1 MNSIMRVNRST
12 ALQYAVLIFLAL
24 IALGPIIVM
33 FVTSFKTQ
41 VDIMSGES
49 MWVFQPTFDNY
60 THVFENKFDLFLRNS
75 IIVSLA
81 STALSLLVAG
91 MAAYALARLEFPGRS
106 PIAYFTLIIRMVP
119 PAVLAIPIFIL
130 WLNWELFLFD
140 LIDATPF
147 LYELENPDP
156 YLFAEGLVDGRIG
169 LTLFYTALNL
179 PFAIWLLIG
188 FLRQIPTEIEEAA
201 IVDGCSQWQVFTRII
216 FPFRQRGIA
225 ESMTLEGL
233 PLFKPPYSRMTA
245 IDMSRGDIVWQSAMG
260 NGPRNHPLLQDLDL
274 PPLGNESMTTS
285 VLVTKSLIFGT
296 MTKGRTPD
304 RWGDEEADRQLMY
317 AFDKQDG
324 THLRTFLLDGRSAA
338 APMTYMHEGKQ
349 YIVVAIGSANTAELV
364 ALSLP

>member
-1 MNSIMRVNRST
+1 MNSIKGFYRST
-12 ALQYAVLIFLAL
+12 VLQYAVLIFLAL

-33 FVTSFKTQ
+33 FITSFKTQ
-41 VDIMSGES
+41 VDIMSSES

-60 THVFENKFDLFLRNS
+60 RHVFENKFDLFLRNS

-91 MAAYALARLEFPGRS
+91 MAAYALSRLEFPGRS

-147 LYELENPDP
+147 LYEMENPDP

-216 FPFRQRGIA
+216 FPLMRPGLAVAAIFTFRISWNEFLLALVLTDRNTRTLPVGI
-225 ESMTLEGL
+225 TLFLTEQGVQWGRIMAMGTL
-233 PLFKPPYSRMTA
+233 IVIPPLVLTFVAARQIIAGMTA
-245 IDMSRGDIVWQSAMG
+245 GAV
-260 NGPRNHPLLQDLDL
+260 
-274 PPLGNESMTTS
+274 
-285 VLVTKSLIFGT
+285 
-296 MTKGRTPD
+296 KG
-304 RWGDEEADRQLMY
+304 
-317 AFDKQDG
+317 
-324 THLRTFLLDGRSAA
+324 
-338 APMTYMHEGKQ
+338 
-349 YIVVAIGSANTAELV
+349 
-364 ALSLP
+364 

>member
-1 MNSIMRVNRST
+1 MNSIKGIDRSE

-49 MWVFQPTFDNY
+49 MWIFQPTFDNY
-60 THVFENKFDLFLRNS
+60 IHVFENKFDLFLRNS

-81 STALSLLVAG
+81 STVLSLLVAG
-91 MAAYALARLEFPGRS
+91 MAAYALSRLEFPGRS

-147 LYELENPDP
+147 LYEMENPDP

-188 FLRQIPTEIEEAA
+188 FLRQVPTEIEEAA

-216 FPFRQRGIA
+216 FPLMRPGLAVAAIFTFRISWNEFLLALVLTDRNTRTLPVGI
-225 ESMTLEGL
+225 TLFLTEQGVQWGRIMAMGTL
-233 PLFKPPYSRMTA
+233 IVIPPLVLTFVAARQIIAGMTA
-245 IDMSRGDIVWQSAMG
+245 GAV
-260 NGPRNHPLLQDLDL
+260 
-274 PPLGNESMTTS
+274 
-285 VLVTKSLIFGT
+285 
-296 MTKGRTPD
+296 KG
-304 RWGDEEADRQLMY
+304 
-317 AFDKQDG
+317 
-324 THLRTFLLDGRSAA
+324 
-338 APMTYMHEGKQ
+338 
-349 YIVVAIGSANTAELV
+349 
-364 ALSLP
+364 

>member
-1 MNSIMRVNRST
+1 MNSIKSLNRST
-12 ALQYAVLIFLAL
+12 VLQYAVLIFLAL

-33 FVTSFKTQ
+33 FITSFKTQ
-41 VDIMSGES
+41 VDIMSSES

-81 STALSLLVAG
+81 STVLSLLVAG
-91 MAAYALARLEFPGRS
+91 MAAYALSRLEFPGRS

-147 LYELENPDP
+147 LYEMENPDP

-216 FPFRQRGIA
+216 FPLMRPGLAVAAIFTFRISWNEFLLALVLTDRNTRTLPVGI
-225 ESMTLEGL
+225 TLFLTEQGVQWGRIMAMGTL
-233 PLFKPPYSRMTA
+233 IVIPPLVLTFVAARQIIAGMTA
-245 IDMSRGDIVWQSAMG
+245 GAV
-260 NGPRNHPLLQDLDL
+260 
-274 PPLGNESMTTS
+274 
-285 VLVTKSLIFGT
+285 
-296 MTKGRTPD
+296 KG
-304 RWGDEEADRQLMY
+304 
-317 AFDKQDG
+317 
-324 THLRTFLLDGRSAA
+324 
-338 APMTYMHEGKQ
+338 
-349 YIVVAIGSANTAELV
+349 
-364 ALSLP
+364 

>member
-1 MNSIMRVNRST
+1 MNTINGFNRSVVF
-12 ALQYAVLIFLAL
+12 QYVVLIILAL
-24 IALGPIIVM
+24 LALGPIIVM

-49 MWVFQPTFDNY
+49 MWIFQPTFDNY

-81 STALSLLVAG
+81 STVLSLLVAG

-201 IVDGCSQWQVFTRII
+201 TVDGASQWQIFTRVI
-216 FPFRQRGIA
+216 FPLMRPGLAVAAIFTFRISWNEFLLALVLTDRNTRTLPVGI
-225 ESMTLEGL
+225 TLFLTEQGVQWGRIMAMGTL
-233 PLFKPPYSRMTA
+233 IVIPPLVLTFVAARQIIAGMTA
-245 IDMSRGDIVWQSAMG
+245 GAV
-260 NGPRNHPLLQDLDL
+260 
-274 PPLGNESMTTS
+274 
-285 VLVTKSLIFGT
+285 
-296 MTKGRTPD
+296 KG
-304 RWGDEEADRQLMY
+304 
-317 AFDKQDG
+317 
-324 THLRTFLLDGRSAA
+324 
-338 APMTYMHEGKQ
+338 
-349 YIVVAIGSANTAELV
+349 
-364 ALSLP
+364 

>member
-1 MNSIMRVNRST
+1 MNSIKGLNRST
-12 ALQYAVLIFLAL
+12 VLQYAVLIFLAL

-33 FVTSFKTQ
+33 FITSFKTQ
-41 VDIMSGES
+41 VDIMSSES

-60 THVFENKFDLFLRNS
+60 IHVFENKFDLFLRNS

-81 STALSLLVAG
+81 STVLSLLVAG
-91 MAAYALARLEFPGRS
+91 MAAYALSRLAFPGRS

-147 LYELENPDP
+147 LYEMENPDP

-216 FPFRQRGIA
+216 FPLMRPGLAVAAIFTFRISWNEFLLALVLTDRNTRTLPVGI
-225 ESMTLEGL
+225 TLFLTEQGVQWGRIMAMGTL
-233 PLFKPPYSRMTA
+233 IVIPPLVLTFVAARQIIAGMTA
-245 IDMSRGDIVWQSAMG
+245 GAV
-260 NGPRNHPLLQDLDL
+260 
-274 PPLGNESMTTS
+274 
-285 VLVTKSLIFGT
+285 
-296 MTKGRTPD
+296 KG
-304 RWGDEEADRQLMY
+304 
-317 AFDKQDG
+317 
-324 THLRTFLLDGRSAA
+324 
-338 APMTYMHEGKQ
+338 
-349 YIVVAIGSANTAELV
+349 
-364 ALSLP
+364 

>member
-1 MNSIMRVNRST
+1 MNSIKAVNRST
-12 ALQYAVLIFLAL
+12 VLQYAVLIVLAL

-33 FVTSFKTQ
+33 FITSFKTQ
-41 VDIMSGES
+41 VDIMSSES
-49 MWVFQPTFDNY
+49 MWVFQPTLDNY

-81 STALSLLVAG
+81 STVLSLLVAG
-91 MAAYALARLEFPGRS
+91 MAAYALSRLEFPGRS

-147 LYELENPDP
+147 LYEMENPDP

-216 FPFRQRGIA
+216 FPLMRPGLAVAAIFTFRISWNEFLLALVLTDRNTRTLPVGI
-225 ESMTLEGL
+225 TLFLTEQGVQWGRIMAMGTL
-233 PLFKPPYSRMTA
+233 IVIPPLVLTFVAARQIIAGMTA
-245 IDMSRGDIVWQSAMG
+245 GAV
-260 NGPRNHPLLQDLDL
+260 
-274 PPLGNESMTTS
+274 
-285 VLVTKSLIFGT
+285 
-296 MTKGRTPD
+296 KG
-304 RWGDEEADRQLMY
+304 
-317 AFDKQDG
+317 
-324 THLRTFLLDGRSAA
+324 
-338 APMTYMHEGKQ
+338 
-349 YIVVAIGSANTAELV
+349 
-364 ALSLP
+364 

>member
-1 MNSIMRVNRST
+1 MNSIKGLNRST
-12 ALQYAVLIFLAL
+12 VLQYAVLIFLAL

-49 MWVFQPTFDNY
+49 MWFFQPTFDNY

-81 STALSLLVAG
+81 STVLSLLVAG
-91 MAAYALARLEFPGRS
+91 MAAYALSRLEFPGRS
-106 PIAYFTLIIRMVP
+106 PIAYFTLVIRMVP

-140 LIDATPF
+140 LIDTTPF

-156 YLFAEGLVDGRIG
+156 YLFAEGLIDGRIG

-201 IVDGCSQWQVFTRII
+201 TVDGASQWQIFTRVI
-216 FPFRQRGIA
+216 FPLMRPGFAVAAIFTFRISWNEFLLALVLTDRNTRTLPVGI
-225 ESMTLEGL
+225 TLFLTEQGVQWGRIMAMGTL
-233 PLFKPPYSRMTA
+233 IVIPPLVLTFVAARQIIAGMTA
-245 IDMSRGDIVWQSAMG
+245 GAV
-260 NGPRNHPLLQDLDL
+260 
-274 PPLGNESMTTS
+274 
-285 VLVTKSLIFGT
+285 
-296 MTKGRTPD
+296 KG
-304 RWGDEEADRQLMY
+304 
-317 AFDKQDG
+317 
-324 THLRTFLLDGRSAA
+324 
-338 APMTYMHEGKQ
+338 
-349 YIVVAIGSANTAELV
+349 
-364 ALSLP
+364 

>member
-1 MNSIMRVNRST
+1 MNSIKAINRST
-12 ALQYAVLIFLAL
+12 VLQYAVLIVLAL

-33 FVTSFKTQ
+33 FITSFKTQ
-41 VDIMSGES
+41 VDIMSSES
-49 MWVFQPTFDNY
+49 MWVFQPTLDNY

-81 STALSLLVAG
+81 STVLSLLVAG
-91 MAAYALARLEFPGRS
+91 MAAYALSRLEFPGRS

-147 LYELENPDP
+147 LYEMENPDP

-216 FPFRQRGIA
+216 FPLMRPGLAVAAIFTFRISWNEFLLALVLTDRNTRTLPVGI
-225 ESMTLEGL
+225 TLFLTEQGVQWGRIMAMGTL
-233 PLFKPPYSRMTA
+233 IVIPPLVLTFVAARQIIAGMTA
-245 IDMSRGDIVWQSAMG
+245 GAV
-260 NGPRNHPLLQDLDL
+260 
-274 PPLGNESMTTS
+274 
-285 VLVTKSLIFGT
+285 
-296 MTKGRTPD
+296 KG
-304 RWGDEEADRQLMY
+304 
-317 AFDKQDG
+317 
-324 THLRTFLLDGRSAA
+324 
-338 APMTYMHEGKQ
+338 
-349 YIVVAIGSANTAELV
+349 
-364 ALSLP
+364 

>member
-1 MNSIMRVNRST
+1 MNLIKGFNRST
-12 ALQYAVLIFLAL
+12 VLQYAVLIFLAL

-33 FVTSFKTQ
+33 FITSFKTQ
-41 VDIMSGES
+41 VDIMSSES

-60 THVFENKFDLFLRNS
+60 RHVFENKFDLFLRNS

-91 MAAYALARLEFPGRS
+91 MAAYALSRLEFPGRS

-147 LYELENPDP
+147 LYEMENPDP

-216 FPFRQRGIA
+216 FPLMRPGLAVAAIFTFRISWNEFLLALVLTDRNTRTLPVGI
-225 ESMTLEGL
+225 TLFLTEQGVQWGRIMAMGTL
-233 PLFKPPYSRMTA
+233 IVIPPLVLTFVAARQIIAGMTA
-245 IDMSRGDIVWQSAMG
+245 GAV
-260 NGPRNHPLLQDLDL
+260 
-274 PPLGNESMTTS
+274 
-285 VLVTKSLIFGT
+285 
-296 MTKGRTPD
+296 KG
-304 RWGDEEADRQLMY
+304 
-317 AFDKQDG
+317 
-324 THLRTFLLDGRSAA
+324 
-338 APMTYMHEGKQ
+338 
-349 YIVVAIGSANTAELV
+349 
-364 ALSLP
+364 

>member
-1 MNSIMRVNRST
+1 MNAIKGLNRST
-12 ALQYAVLIFLAL
+12 VLQYAVLIFLAL

-33 FVTSFKTQ
+33 FITSFKTQ
-41 VDIMSGES
+41 VDIMSSES

-81 STALSLLVAG
+81 STVLSLLVAG
-91 MAAYALARLEFPGRS
+91 MAAYALSRLEFPGRS

-147 LYELENPDP
+147 LYEMENPDP

-216 FPFRQRGIA
+216 FPLMRPGLAVAAIFTFRISWNEFLLALVLTDRNTRTLPVGI
-225 ESMTLEGL
+225 TLFLTEQGVQWGRIMAMGTL
-233 PLFKPPYSRMTA
+233 IVIPPLVLTFVAARQIIAGMTA
-245 IDMSRGDIVWQSAMG
+245 GAV
-260 NGPRNHPLLQDLDL
+260 
-274 PPLGNESMTTS
+274 
-285 VLVTKSLIFGT
+285 
-296 MTKGRTPD
+296 KG
-304 RWGDEEADRQLMY
+304 
-317 AFDKQDG
+317 
-324 THLRTFLLDGRSAA
+324 
-338 APMTYMHEGKQ
+338 
-349 YIVVAIGSANTAELV
+349 
-364 ALSLP
+364 

>member
-1 MNSIMRVNRST
+1 MNSIKAVNRST
-12 ALQYAVLIFLAL
+12 VLQYAVLIVLAL

-33 FVTSFKTQ
+33 FITSFKTQ
-41 VDIMSGES
+41 VDIMSSES

-81 STALSLLVAG
+81 STVLSLLVAG
-91 MAAYALARLEFPGRS
+91 MAAYALSRLEFPGRS

-147 LYELENPDP
+147 LYEMENPDP

-216 FPFRQRGIA
+216 FPLMRPGLAVAAIFTFRISWNEFLLALVLTDRNTRTLPVGI
-225 ESMTLEGL
+225 TLFLTEQGVQWGRIMAMGTL
-233 PLFKPPYSRMTA
+233 IVIPPLVLTFVAARQIIAGMTA
-245 IDMSRGDIVWQSAMG
+245 GAV
-260 NGPRNHPLLQDLDL
+260 
-274 PPLGNESMTTS
+274 
-285 VLVTKSLIFGT
+285 
-296 MTKGRTPD
+296 KG
-304 RWGDEEADRQLMY
+304 
-317 AFDKQDG
+317 
-324 THLRTFLLDGRSAA
+324 
-338 APMTYMHEGKQ
+338 
-349 YIVVAIGSANTAELV
+349 
-364 ALSLP
+364 

>member
-1 MNSIMRVNRST
+1 MNSIKGLNRST
-12 ALQYAVLIFLAL
+12 VLQYAVLIFLAL

-33 FVTSFKTQ
+33 FLTSFKTQ
-41 VDIMSGES
+41 VDIMSSES

-81 STALSLLVAG
+81 STLLSLLVAG
-91 MAAYALARLEFPGRS
+91 MAAYALSRLEFPGRS

-147 LYELENPDP
+147 LYEMENPDP
-156 YLFAEGLVDGRIG
+156 YLFAESLVDGRIG

-216 FPFRQRGIA
+216 FPLMRPGLAVAAIFTFRISWNEFLLALVLTDRNTRTLPVGI
-225 ESMTLEGL
+225 TLFLTEQGVQWGRIMAMGTL
-233 PLFKPPYSRMTA
+233 IVIPPLVLTFVAARQIIAGMTA
-245 IDMSRGDIVWQSAMG
+245 GAV
-260 NGPRNHPLLQDLDL
+260 
-274 PPLGNESMTTS
+274 
-285 VLVTKSLIFGT
+285 
-296 MTKGRTPD
+296 KG
-304 RWGDEEADRQLMY
+304 
-317 AFDKQDG
+317 
-324 THLRTFLLDGRSAA
+324 
-338 APMTYMHEGKQ
+338 
-349 YIVVAIGSANTAELV
+349 
-364 ALSLP
+364 